1 MEFRKFNSSCP
12 GDADMTTVDRIKAVA
27 KQRGW
32 NLKTTA
38 LKAGL
43 GENTIY
49 GWKEYKPA
57 SNKLQAVADVLHVS
71 VDYLLGNTDDPSTD
85 SKKPVDLSGTNVFT
99 YQGMPIPEDDW
110 EIIQDILKRRREQ
123 LQKKKS

>member
-1 MEFRKFNSSCP
+1 MSLFERVKIT
-12 GDADMTTVDRIKAVA
+12 AQA
-27 KQRGW
+27 RGL
-32 NLKTTA
+32 NLQTTA
-38 LKAGL
+38 RRAGL
-43 GENTIY
+43 GINSIY
-49 GWKEYKPA
+49 AWKKKAPSA
-57 SNKLQAVADVLHVS
+57 DRLQAVADVLHVS

-123 LQKKKS
+123 LKNKKS

>member
-1 MEFRKFNSSCP
+1 
-12 GDADMTTVDRIKAVA
+12 MTVYERTRNYAKEHGLSLQEVA
-27 KQRGW
+27 Q
-32 NLKTTA
+32 
-38 LKAGL
+38 KAGL
-43 GENTIY
+43 GINSIY
-49 GWKEYKPA
+49 RWKNSVP
-57 SNKLQAVADVLHVS
+57 STDKLQAVADVLHVS

-123 LQKKKS
+123 LKKKKS